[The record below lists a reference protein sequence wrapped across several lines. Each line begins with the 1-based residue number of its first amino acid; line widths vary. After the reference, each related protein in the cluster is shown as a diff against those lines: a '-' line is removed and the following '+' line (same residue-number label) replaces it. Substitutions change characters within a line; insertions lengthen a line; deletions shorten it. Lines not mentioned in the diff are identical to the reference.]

1 MRDRFLDRGVLERLV
16 HDGRFH
22 RGDPV
27 SEVTETGDT
36 VGAALAGY
44 SAAEARAIAGQKSAR
59 IPDILGYPGRA
70 ALAHRDDMV
79 IWGM

>member
-1 MRDRFLDRGVLERLV
+1 M
-16 HDGRFH
+16 
-22 RGDPV
+22 
-27 SEVTETGDT
+27 TEAGET

-44 SAAEARAIAGQKSAR
+44 SAAEARAIAGQKSDK

-79 IWGM
+79 IWGQ